1 LKNYHLL
8 HNYSE
13 NPAAQLQHLKEVA
26 DTLRII
32 LEEYLRL
39 KFPKAW
45 AENDWLGDMI
55 GKIRQAQ
62 PGTPLS
68 LCHSLVDELG
78 HINTYSQ
85 RFHHGGTGEV
95 ADEPEARELK
105 NYVDRTLR
113 VIHAGG
119 KI

>member
-1 LKNYHLL
+1 M
-8 HNYSE
+8 
-13 NPAAQLQHLKEVA
+13 
-26 DTLRII
+26 I
-32 LEEYLRL
+32 LEEYFRL

-55 GKIRQAQ
+55 RKIREAQ
-62 PGTPLS
+62 IGTPLS
-68 LCHSLVDELG
+68 LCHPLVEELG
-78 HINTYSQ
+78 YINTYSQ

-105 NYVDRTLR
+105 TYVDRALK

-119 KI
+119 NI